1 MRSLL
6 LAPLLA
12 CFAAMDL
19 CAQDADDPLPFG
31 PAPTVPEVGAPI
43 PNLILPTIDGQQT
56 IALSQFKG
64 QKVLLI
70 VFASW

>member
-1 MRSLL
+1 MRLFL

-12 CFAAMDL
+12 CFAVMDL
-19 CAQDADDPLPFG
+19 RAQDADEPLQLG

-56 IALSQFKG
+56 IALSQYKG